1 MSKKTR
7 IAKRLGA
14 SALAVATIASGLSF
28 GSVPAATAATNGD
41 TRVSTS
47 APLVLSKD
55 GKSFWAMTKQ
65 NGATHFVEYSTRADA
80 EANGRVLDLPTD
92 ESKWAKVSYWVEH
105 AQYCLNVN
113 PAGLMFATGNCF
125 TSASDFRLA
134 AGGLVNR
141 AYPELHVDGFQSY
154 GSGPQAHFGTGTD
167 RYRVTALSGEVDSI
181 DLHGRT
187 AVVTGYANPG
197 AQVIVKWGDN
207 EEQTTAI
214 AGGTWAYNIDGLE
227 LGSNPV
233 RLEQWEGGEM
243 TGEYTLDVDLKVA
256 ALTVAHRFGESVSD
270 EVTLSGAAEPGAI
283 IRVED
288 GAGKTVASSEP
299 ADAETGAWSLQLAA
313 PNKAGKYDLNVAQV
327 IDGEA
332 TSATDVSV
340 DYGAQLVVT
349 RPAGDVEFPGGR
361 LPMAGNGEPGS
372 EVTVR
377 EGSVLVGST
386 TVLGNGAWNLRTTDL
401 SAQEHKLTVTQNSR
415 GNNTTSEQVV
425 VNPGASAVPAPS
437 ATVEFGAKVTDRAM
451 IAGTGENGVSIT
463 VRDASNAVIGTP
475 QVVDG
480 KFSLPITSPGAG
492 QHDFFVTQTV
502 GDETSEPVKVTGD
515 FGAAVAVTPLPAQST
530 PGDVAVSGAGQDG
543 ATVTV
548 KLGSQTKTVT
558 VEDGRWSTT
567 LELAPSN
574 TAANVSVSQTAQG
587 NTVTTTTATTTP
599 NASIAQAP
607 VTIDQPSTQAYT
619 PMVNTTLSGSATP
632 YAQVK
637 VETKQGGQIRTV
649 TADKAGKWSFDRVYG
664 PSAVYTLIA
673 TQTRVDGSTSK
684 SAEFVM
690 NPVGAFRP
698 LALTTHADG
707 RYIPGE
713 NLFSG
718 TATPDATIT
727 AKNQWGAV
735 LFTAKASSVSG
746 AWATKRNLGPS
757 ATYEMTITQ
766 VAPDGQKDQVSKT
779 LRPVEAAYVPAALT
793 SPTNNS
799 SYRPGNVTFTG
810 TGTTGT
816 QIVAKNQWGTQMGA
830 ATVGADGKWSFD
842 RNLGPSADYQ
852 ITFTAK
858 RGADTNTF
866 TVNVNAPK
874 SAPLVITSPEVGAT
888 YEPLKNVTFTGTAI
902 PFATIDVQTKLGT
915 KIATT
920 TADANG
926 QWRFTRAYG
935 PTNVYQLVFS
945 QSEASGTQHPTVEFT
960 FGPNT
965 TK

>member
-7 IAKRLGA
+7 IAKGLGA

-28 GSVPAATAATNGD
+28 GSVAQAA
-41 TRVSTS
+41 
-47 APLVLSKD
+47 
-55 GKSFWAMTKQ
+55 
-65 NGATHFVEYSTRADA
+65 
-80 EANGRVLDLPTD
+80 
-92 ESKWAKVSYWVEH
+92 
-105 AQYCLNVN
+105 
-113 PAGLMFATGNCF
+113 
-125 TSASDFRLA
+125 
-134 AGGLVNR
+134 
-141 AYPELHVDGFQSY
+141 
-154 GSGPQAHFGTGTD
+154 
-167 RYRVTALSGEVDSI
+167 
-181 DLHGRT
+181 
-187 AVVTGYANPG
+187 
-197 AQVIVKWGDN
+197 
-207 EEQTTAI
+207 
-214 AGGTWAYNIDGLE
+214 
-227 LGSNPV
+227 
-233 RLEQWEGGEM
+233 
-243 TGEYTLDVDLKVA
+243 
-256 ALTVAHRFGESVSD
+256 
-270 EVTLSGAAEPGAI
+270 
-283 IRVED
+283 
-288 GAGKTVASSEP
+288 
-299 ADAETGAWSLQLAA
+299 
-313 PNKAGKYDLNVAQV
+313 
-327 IDGEA
+327 
-332 TSATDVSV
+332 
-340 DYGAQLVVT
+340 
-349 RPAGDVEFPGGR
+349 
-361 LPMAGNGEPGS
+361 
-372 EVTVR
+372 
-377 EGSVLVGST
+377 
-386 TVLGNGAWNLRTTDL
+386 
-401 SAQEHKLTVTQNSR
+401 
-415 GNNTTSEQVV
+415 
-425 VNPGASAVPAPS
+425 PAPS
-437 ATVEFGAKVTDRAM
+437 ADKTVKLILQTGPSRWTLVNHGTWPSGTGLATNPVDNLSTWSSSDWKVRTLGSGAFELYPESRPDSCIGMTGGGTFREGLFTDGTPFVRCGTANTELRMVNGGLFNPASQKYIGNSGNPYYDRLDASETPVTGWVGLPSDIGLAELSATGEFAADPGERASVRGTAAPGAAIVVKNGSTVIASTTAGDDGSYSVLIPAPNKGGELALTVSQSLDGASSAPKSVALDYGKGIEIANPSDQGEASGATAITGTGQPGASVKVFDNAGTTPIVTTTVRADGTWTGAANLSDREHVLEAKQASFGANTTTATVTVNPGENGLPSPSAKVEFGAKVTDKAT
-451 IAGTGENGVSIT
+451 IAGTAETGATIT
-463 VRDASNAVIGTP
+463 VRDANNAVIGTP

-492 QHDFFVTQTV
+492 QHDFFVTQSA
-502 GDETSEPVKVTGD
+502 GGETSEPTKVTGD
-515 FGAAVAVTPLPAQST
+515 FGTAVAVTALPAQST
-530 PGDVAVSGAGQDG
+530 PGDVPVSGAGQDG

-558 VEDGRWSTT
+558 VEGGRWSTT

-574 TAANVSVSQTAQG
+574 TAANISVSQTAQG

-607 VTIDQPSTQAYT
+607 VTIDQPSSQAYT

-637 VETKQGGQIRTV
+637 VETKLGGQIRTV

-707 RYIPGE
+707 RYVPGE

-735 LFTAKASSVSG
+735 LFTTKASAVSG
-746 AWATKRNLGPS
+746 AWQTKRNLGPS

-799 SYRPGNVTFTG
+799 TYRPGNVTFTG

-816 QIVAKNQWGTQMGA
+816 QIVAKNQWGNQMGV

-888 YEPLKNVTFTGTAI
+888 YEPGKNVTFTGTAI

-915 KIATT
+915 KVATT

-935 PTNVYQLVFS
+935 PTNVYQLVFT
-945 QSEASGTQHPTVEFT
+945 QSDASGAQHPTVEFT
-960 FGPNT
+960 FGPNV